1 MKKNFSVYFIL
12 FGFMLS
18 ACAEA
23 SISSSVNP
31 SSGDSSLPE
40 TSSTDSSLSGS
51 SSSNSS
57 INETCLTNARNS
69 SRMNLSTNSP
79 NTKTKRSLPLGDSL
93 DSTLLMTPSFQS
105 SSSTL
110 TSQERVDLDL
120 ASFTYELGMTLPTIG
135 TNRSALTWVSSHPD
149 IISAKGAYVNLKQD
163 AEAVDVTLTLSA
175 KHGSVTGTREFIV
188 NVQPTPEQVLSRSV
202 LLPFVNT
209 SEEYLVVDQPNIPVY
224 FTETGTIPYMDVA
237 TFMEMVDGAVD
248 FDLLTFTE
256 EEEVLTVSYTLEDED
271 ENQEPVF
278 YSYEAIIDFALNT
291 FSVEDF
297 SFFGNYVKSTETDFS
312 DGLVF
317 LGGVGNDPEMVTIP
331 LNDYRIDIV
340 RHNGDYLMPLS
351 ILNLLFLNA
360 IYFDVYY
367 NGDKIYGFDTFTA
380 LDNDSPALAEMKT
393 SSLNTAAMAMDLR
406 QSTYH
411 FLALAFDY
419 FYGLKIDKNIDS
431 FYDYLIDYTDK
442 ILTGSDKNLYS
453 GLFSFAYG
461 LDDLHTWHQATGFYE
476 PTSYSLLLTSLNQLG
491 RGTQNYYQ
499 GRWAIED
506 LMEEA
511 YGANAN
517 GSPVNPPPLRLMDND
532 QIAVI
537 FIDGFTV
544 DTPDEVNAILC
555 SLPETVESV
564 VMDLSYNG
572 GGNVGAV
579 FRLLGYM
586 TEENIQYS
594 SMNPVDGSAATYFYD
609 STYVAHDYEWYV
621 MTSSVTFSAANLMAS
636 MAKEMG
642 VATIIGTK
650 SSGGAASIGLFVT
663 PDGTILLRSTLNVF
677 ANVTVDENEN
687 RNYTSVESG
696 VVVDYNLDNPFS
708 NTAITNLINQIQST

>member
-1 MKKNFSVYFIL
+1 MNKNFSQYTL
-12 FGFMLS
+12 LLGFLLS

-23 SISSSVNP
+23 TVSSSISSSNSQ
-31 SSGDSSLPE
+31 SSFTE
-40 TSSTDSSLSGS
+40 S
-51 SSSNSS
+51 SSSV
-57 INETCLTNARNS
+57 
-69 SRMNLSTNSP
+69 
-79 NTKTKRSLPLGDSL
+79 
-93 DSTLLMTPSFQS
+93 S
-105 SSSTL
+105 SSSDSSMNGSCATTVPSSSSSVSSAKSQHQSVTPSRSASFDNLTLSSPSL

-120 ASFTYELGMTLPTIG
+120 AAISYTLGMTLPSTG
-135 TNRSALTWVSSHPD
+135 TNRSAFTWTSSHPD
-149 IISAKGAYVNLKQD
+149 IISAKGAYVNLKTD
-163 AEAVDVTLTLSA
+163 AEDVDITLMVSA
-175 KHGSVTGTREFIV
+175 KHGSITGTREFVV
-188 NVQPTPEQVLSRSV
+188 NVQPTPEQVLSRTV

-209 SEEYLVVDQPNIPVY
+209 SEEYLVADQGEVPIY
-224 FTETGTIPYMDVA
+224 FTETGTVPYMDVA
-237 TFMEMVDGAVD
+237 TFMEMVDGAID
-248 FDLLTFTE
+248 FELLTFTE
-256 EEEVLTVSYTLEDED
+256 ADDVLTVSYTLEDED

-297 SFFGNYVKSTETDFS
+297 SFFGNYVKSTETNFS

-317 LGGVGNDPEMVTIP
+317 LGGIGNDPEMVTIP

-340 RHNGDYLMPLS
+340 RHNGDYLMPIS

-380 LDNDSPALAEMKT
+380 LDSTSPVLAEMKT
-393 SSLNTAAMAMDLR
+393 SSFNEASMALDLR

-419 FYGLKIDKNIDS
+419 FYGLKNDKNIDS
-431 FYDYLIDYTDK
+431 FYDYLVEYTDK
-442 ILTGSDKNLYS
+442 ILTGLDKNLYA

-461 LDDLHTWHQATGFYE
+461 LDDLHTWHEATGFYE
-476 PTSYSLLLTSLNQLG
+476 PTSYSLPLTSLSQLG

-506 LMEEA
+506 LMEAA

-517 GSPVNPPPLRLMDND
+517 GSPVNPPALRLMDND

-642 VATIIGTK
+642 IATIIGTK

-663 PDGTILLRSTLNVF
+663 PDGTILIRSTLNVF

-687 RNYTSVESG
+687 RNYTSVEGG
-696 VVVDYNLDNPFS
+696 VLVDYNIDNPFN